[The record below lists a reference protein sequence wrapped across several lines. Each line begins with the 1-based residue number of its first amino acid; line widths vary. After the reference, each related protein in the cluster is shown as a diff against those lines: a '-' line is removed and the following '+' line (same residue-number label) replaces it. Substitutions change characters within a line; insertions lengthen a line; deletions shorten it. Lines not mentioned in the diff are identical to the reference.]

1 MKTLL
6 LTPKLPQEYIL
17 KDGCYYNSKG
27 KITEWSITQLEFY
40 STINT
45 QHNCTKYVRFHIKLA
60 EQDKT
65 YSFDCP
71 LALAI
76 EGKTLDIFFDYQ
88 IYALCSDNLFSKFI
102 SSVVKLSVFGQTP
115 AENYAIDQGYL
126 KLPNGKIVFGLGD
139 EVVNASDEDPV
150 ISESTIKL
158 KKSDNGGDFT
168 SYLDKLINSV
178 SFPPAAFIASLVS
191 YDKPMFENE
200 LDEYGF
206 TIYIYADSGLGKTE
220 FSKLLSDIF
229 EDHDNII
236 SLSSDKYA
244 IKKAAKLKDSLIVID
259 DLNRTVSS
267 RIRNSNEAKLCDF
280 IQMNQSSGNCHYK
293 DIEVKLD
300 NIAIVTAEY
309 VIKNNSTINR
319 CLLVQLE
326 NAFDSDELTLLKKE
340 HGKYIAFLKDF
351 ILWLCR
357 NYEKISDE
365 SAYYKSKNDNS
376 NIGNENSGKLKRIM
390 RTYQI
395 LCITLDIFK
404 RYLKEQHDLTDEH
417 IKDLSNI
424 CKTSIEN
431 CINDTIDHCLTDDN
445 KIGRE
450 FINEILLGIYQEDI
464 VSADFAE
471 YSKEAK
477 KARKNKYLQR
487 YVFYFDGSYLCVEAD
502 ILTNWLKTRLELEVV
517 PSKQK
522 VSAQLRYY
530 GLLKVIGGEYT
541 STISEDKSR
550 KYYQLYLQRLK
561 ECQAEIAN
569 ISADEVH
576 YGWDDT
582 SRSSDYGSW
591 GDNSD
596 DCFEDID
603 DQETY
608 ESHNNCGFL
617 KNRKKVEQRL

>member
-45 QHNCTKYVRFHIKLA
+45 QHICTKYVRFHIKLA

-76 EGKTLDIFFDYQ
+76 EGKALDIFFDYQ

-115 AENYAIDQGYL
+115 EDNYAIDQGYL
-126 KLPNGKIVFGLGD
+126 KLQNGKIVFGLGD
-139 EVVNASDEDPV
+139 EVVNASDEDPA

-158 KKSDNGGDFT
+158 KKSDNSGDFI

-178 SFPPAAFIASLVS
+178 SFPSAAFIASLVA
-191 YDKPMFENE
+191 YVKPMFENE

-229 EDHDNII
+229 EDHDNIV

-357 NYEKISDE
+357 NYEK
-365 SAYYKSKNDNS
+365 YPMNQ
-376 NIGNENSGKLKRIM
+376 RI
-390 RTYQI
+390 T
-395 LCITLDIFK
+395 
-404 RYLKEQHDLTDEH
+404 
-417 IKDLSNI
+417 
-424 CKTSIEN
+424 
-431 CINDTIDHCLTDDN
+431 
-445 KIGRE
+445 
-450 FINEILLGIYQEDI
+450 
-464 VSADFAE
+464 
-471 YSKEAK
+471 
-477 KARKNKYLQR
+477 KAR
-487 YVFYFDGSYLCVEAD
+487 
-502 ILTNWLKTRLELEVV
+502 
-517 PSKQK
+517 
-522 VSAQLRYY
+522 
-530 GLLKVIGGEYT
+530 
-541 STISEDKSR
+541 TI
-550 KYYQLYLQRLK
+550 
-561 ECQAEIAN
+561 IA
-569 ISADEVH
+569 ISAMKIAA
-576 YGWDDT
+576 
-582 SRSSDYGSW
+582 S
-591 GDNSD
+591 
-596 DCFEDID
+596 
-603 DQETY
+603 
-608 ESHNNCGFL
+608 
-617 KNRKKVEQRL
+617 

>member
-27 KITEWSITQLEFY
+27 KITEWSIMQLEFY

-45 QHNCTKYVRFHIKLA
+45 QHICTKYVRFHIKLA

-76 EGKTLDIFFDYQ
+76 EGKALDIFFDYQ
-88 IYALCSDNLFSKFI
+88 IYALCSDNMFSKFI

-115 AENYAIDQGYL
+115 EDNYAIDQGYL
-126 KLPNGKIVFGLGD
+126 KLQNGKIVFGLGD
-139 EVVNASDEDPV
+139 EVVNASDEDPA

-158 KKSDNGGDFT
+158 KKSDNSGDFI
-168 SYLDKLINSV
+168 SYLDKLISSV
-178 SFPPAAFIASLVS
+178 SFPPAAFIASLVA
-191 YDKPMFENE
+191 YVKPMFENE

-229 EDHDNII
+229 EDHDNIV

-309 VIKNNSTINR
+309 IIKNNSTINR

-326 NAFDSDELTLLKKE
+326 NAFDSDELTILKKE

-351 ILWLCR
+351 ILWLCW

-404 RYLKEQHDLTDEH
+404 RYLKEQHDLSDEH

-450 FINEILLGIYQEDI
+450 FIDEILLGIFQEDI

-502 ILTNWLKTRLELEVV
+502 VLTNWLKTRLELEVV

-561 ECQAEIAN
+561 EYQAEIAN
-569 ISADEVH
+569 ISADERCPFVLWV
-576 YGWDDT
+576 GNKRLIKRRQFD
-582 SRSSDYGSW
+582 
-591 GDNSD
+591 
-596 DCFEDID
+596 
-603 DQETY
+603 
-608 ESHNNCGFL
+608 EST
-617 KNRKKVEQRL
+617 

>member
-6 LTPKLPQEYIL
+6 LTPKLPREYIL

-76 EGKTLDIFFDYQ
+76 EGKALDIFFDYQ
-88 IYALCSDNLFSKFI
+88 IYSLCSDNLFSKFI

-115 AENYAIDQGYL
+115 EDNYAIDQGYL
-126 KLPNGKIVFGLGD
+126 KLPNGKIVFGLGN
-139 EVVNASDEDPV
+139 EVVNASDENPV

-158 KKSDNGGDFT
+158 KKSDNSGDFT
-168 SYLDKLINSV
+168 SYLDKLINSS
-178 SFPPAAFIASLVS
+178 SFPPAAFIASLVA
-191 YDKPMFENE
+191 YVKPMFENE

-206 TIYIYADSGLGKTE
+206 TIFIYADSGLGKTE

-229 EDHDNII
+229 EDHDNIV

-351 ILWLCR
+351 ILWLCW

-450 FINEILLGIYQEDI
+450 FIDEILLGIFQEDI

-487 YVFYFDGSYLCVEAD
+487 YVF
-502 ILTNWLKTRLELEVV
+502 
-517 PSKQK
+517 
-522 VSAQLRYY
+522 
-530 GLLKVIGGEYT
+530 
-541 STISEDKSR
+541 
-550 KYYQLYLQRLK
+550 
-561 ECQAEIAN
+561 
-569 ISADEVH
+569 
-576 YGWDDT
+576 
-582 SRSSDYGSW
+582 
-591 GDNSD
+591 
-596 DCFEDID
+596 
-603 DQETY
+603 
-608 ESHNNCGFL
+608 
-617 KNRKKVEQRL
+617 

>member
-27 KITEWSITQLEFY
+27 KITEWSIMQLEFY

-45 QHNCTKYVRFHIKLA
+45 QHICTKYVRFHIKLA

-76 EGKTLDIFFDYQ
+76 EGKALDIFFDYQ
-88 IYALCSDNLFSKFI
+88 IYALCSDNMFSKFI

-115 AENYAIDQGYL
+115 EDNYAIDQGYL
-126 KLPNGKIVFGLGD
+126 KLQNGKIVFGLGD

-158 KKSDNGGDFT
+158 KKSDNSGDFIL
-168 SYLDKLINSV
+168 YLDKLINSV
-178 SFPPAAFIASLVS
+178 SFPPAAFIASLVA
-191 YDKPMFENE
+191 YVKPMFENE

-569 ISADEVH
+569 ISAGTILQDLLIMAVGEIIRTTV
-576 YGWDDT
+576 
-582 SRSSDYGSW
+582 
-591 GDNSD
+591 
-596 DCFEDID
+596 
-603 DQETY
+603 
-608 ESHNNCGFL
+608 L
-617 KNRKKVEQRL
+617 KI